1 MLNWLKIKNM
11 ALIAAADIEFGGGLN
26 VITGE
31 TGAGKSV
38 LLGVITLLLGA
49 RADKGCIRSGESRC
63 EISAGISI
71 NAPTMRE
78 IGPIL
83 GQCGIESPADEPEIQ
98 LRRVITRTQNRN
110 FINDTPVTLE
120 TLQKIGSFL
129 VDIHAANEHHSLFSR
144 KYQLDLLDRYA
155 SLETERHDCG
165 KICERLRALRER
177 RKNLFAD
184 LPSTAEAEYLKTT
197 IDEINR
203 ISPLPDEDTLL
214 SARHALAAD
223 SQKIMELS
231 STVTQVLDAA
241 ENSIADQMGAVYRNI
256 QEMLRNT
263 PDSGKSMLELCTVI
277 NDSLR
282 ELSAAV
288 ENFSSTVELDE
299 KEFAEL
305 ESRLAALQ
313 TLKRRYGPTLN
324 HVFETMEKAD
334 QRLEIYQEADA
345 LREELETEEKSLHAE
360 LLKKSEIL
368 SEKRRAAAT
377 DLTVAVI
384 SKLEKLGFL
393 RSMLDLVF
401 SKIEPG
407 ESGFDQIEMV
417 FSANPGEAP
426 QPLRA
431 IASSGE
437 LSRVMLAL
445 KAVLADADA
454 IPVLLFDEIDV
465 NIGGE
470 TAVQVGNELKAL
482 AAHRQ
487 VLCISHLPRVAA
499 CADQHFSVAKE
510 TLNGRTFSQ
519 IVLLDHN
526 ARKNELARMLGGGRA
541 AENLAT
547 ELLA

>member
-231 STVTQVLDAA
+231 SAVTQVLDVA

-360 LLKKSEIL
+360 L
-368 SEKRRAAAT
+368 
-377 DLTVAVI
+377 
-384 SKLEKLGFL
+384 
-393 RSMLDLVF
+393 
-401 SKIEPG
+401 
-407 ESGFDQIEMV
+407 
-417 FSANPGEAP
+417 
-426 QPLRA
+426 
-431 IASSGE
+431 
-437 LSRVMLAL
+437 
-445 KAVLADADA
+445 
-454 IPVLLFDEIDV
+454 
-465 NIGGE
+465 
-470 TAVQVGNELKAL
+470 
-482 AAHRQ
+482 
-487 VLCISHLPRVAA
+487 
-499 CADQHFSVAKE
+499 
-510 TLNGRTFSQ
+510 
-519 IVLLDHN
+519 
-526 ARKNELARMLGGGRA
+526 
-541 AENLAT
+541 
-547 ELLA
+547 